1 MPSTMSGLIAGLRH
15 IGSVCDHVQKI
26 TDIPLQWPDLTHIKI
41 GIDDVYSA
49 LRPIL
54 DFFQQIRS
62 ALSQDLCIPNPLEA
76 LAEWELIE

>member
-1 MPSTMSGLIAGLRH
+1 MCDLIAGFEE
-15 IGSVCDHVQKI
+15 IGSVCDDVKKI
-26 TDIPLQWPDLTHIKI
+26 TDIPLQWPDLTRIKS

-54 DFFQQIRS
+54 GFFQQIRS

-76 LAEWELIE
+76 LAEWELIV